1 MADIL
6 IEADWSGWLVC
17 VHNHLGE
24 AVATVPFP
32 RPAPVVVPF
41 LPPVAESVWNGR
53 VMN

>member
-41 LPPVAESVWNGR
+41 PPPSRSRSGMDV
-53 VMN
+53 